1 MRCRTFEIG
10 GLKMKLL
17 IGLVFLALI
26 IFFSVPTGVI
36 ISFLSLLFLILTPL
50 ILIYIVWFKPF
61 LFSK

>member
-26 IFFSVPTGVI
+26 IFFSVPMGVM
-36 ISFLSLLFLILTPL
+36 ISFLNLLFLILTPCV
-50 ILIYIVWFKPF
+50 LIYIVWFKPSL
-61 LFSK
+61 LFK